1 MNKIKKDK
9 NDNYVMLSAGVAW
22 NSQVKNKVK
31 LGQSQ
36 YVVKYTQDGQRKDEV
51 FESKVNALNF
61 FESIK

>member
-51 FESKVNALNF
+51 F
-61 FESIK
+61 